1 MASAVVSAKLGPI
14 QPKPGDW
21 CIHCQWL
28 RHGAIMLAGPQG
40 VMESKIHVMQPM
52 YVEGIGIAGGWHWGG
67 YREWWGDR
75 EMGG

>member
-1 MASAVVSAKLGPI
+1 
-14 QPKPGDW
+14 
-21 CIHCQWL
+21 
-28 RHGAIMLAGPQG
+28 MLVGPQG
-40 VMESKIHVMQPM
+40 VMESKMHVMQPM